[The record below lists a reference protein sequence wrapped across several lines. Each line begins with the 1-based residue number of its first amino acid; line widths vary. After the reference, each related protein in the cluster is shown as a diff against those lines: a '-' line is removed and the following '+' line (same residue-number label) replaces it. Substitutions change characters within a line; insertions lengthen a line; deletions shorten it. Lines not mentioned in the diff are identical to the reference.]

1 MRLSRRALLH
11 GLPSAALSLSSV
23 GALSSALVGC
33 STEPRLRAASQR
45 APAAHAIAG
54 REVATL
60 LPGLPTQD
68 GAGVSLTRAIGSRAL
83 EHLDPFLLLDEL
95 HSDEPDAYIRGFPD
109 HPHRGF
115 ETITIMLEGRMRHRD
130 SRGGQGLITGG
141 GIQWMTAGRGI
152 VHSEMPEQERGMLW
166 GFQLWLNLPR
176 AEKMCPQQYQ
186 DLAPERIAEESLAG
200 GGILRAI
207 AGDVLGV
214 AGPVEPRGTE
224 PVLFTAVLRDEAPLV
239 VDLPRGHSAFLYV
252 PAGEVEVG
260 PERRTTRVPQDHL
273 AVLGAGNR
281 LTVRARRETAAI
293 LVAAARPL
301 REPIARRG
309 PFVMS
314 TEEELRQAFEDYR
327 NGTLG

>member
-1 MRLSRRALLH
+1 MDTITTSRAVAARAVVAAPRAVERLVQGRAT
-11 GLPSAALSLSSV
+11 S
-23 GALSSALVGC
+23 
-33 STEPRLRAASQR
+33 
-45 APAAHAIAG
+45 
-54 REVATL
+54 
-60 LPGLPTQD
+60 D
-68 GAGVSLTRAIGSRAL
+68 GAGVRLTRVLTQDLQRR
-83 EHLDPFLLLDEL
+83 LDPFLMLDAFGT
-95 HSDEPDAYIRGFPD
+95 DNPGDYIGGFPD

-130 SRGGQGLITGG
+130 SRGGHGLITGG

-186 DLAPERIAEESLAG
+186 DLAPERIAEERLAG
-200 GGILRAI
+200 GGLLRAI

-214 AGPVEPRGTE
+214 EGPVEPRGTE

-239 VDLPRGHSAFLYV
+239 VDLPRDHNAFVYV
-252 PAGEVEVG
+252 QDGEVEIG

-273 AVLGAGNR
+273 AVLGAGNQ
-281 LTVRARRETAAI
+281 LTIRARRDHAGI

-314 TEEELRQAFEDYR
+314 TDEELRQAFEDYR

>member
-1 MRLSRRALLH
+1 M
-11 GLPSAALSLSSV
+11 
-23 GALSSALVGC
+23 
-33 STEPRLRAASQR
+33 
-45 APAAHAIAG
+45 
-54 REVATL
+54 
-60 LPGLPTQD
+60 PTQD

-83 EHLDPFLLLDEL
+83 DHLDPFLLLDEI
-95 HSDEPDAYIRGFPD
+95 HSDEPNAYIRGFPD

-130 SRGGQGLITGG
+130 SRGGHGLITGG

-186 DLAPERIAEESLAG
+186 DLAPERIAEERLAG
-200 GGILRAI
+200 GGLLRAI

-214 AGPVEPRGTE
+214 EGPVEPRGTE

-239 VDLPRGHSAFLYV
+239 VDLPRDHNAFVYV
-252 PAGEVEVG
+252 QDGEVEIG

-273 AVLGAGNR
+273 AVLGAGNQ
-281 LTVRARRETAAI
+281 LTIRARRDHAGI

-314 TEEELRQAFEDYR
+314 TDEELRQAFEDYR

>member
-1 MRLSRRALLH
+1 MSLSRRALLR
-11 GLPSAALSLSSV
+11 GLPPAALAL
-23 GALSSALVGC
+23 GALPSALVGC
-33 STEPRLRAASQR
+33 SAEPRLRAASHG
-45 APAAHAIAG
+45 APAARAVAG

-60 LPGLPTQD
+60 LPGMPTQD

-83 EHLDPFLLLDEL
+83 DHLDPFLLLDEI
-95 HSDEPDAYIRGFPD
+95 HSDEPNAYIRGFPD

-130 SRGGQGLITGG
+130 SRGGHGLITGG

-186 DLAPERIAEESLAG
+186 DLAPERIAEERLASG
-200 GGILRAI
+200 GVLRAI

-214 AGPVEPRGTE
+214 EGPVEPRGTE
-224 PVLFTAVLRDEAPLV
+224 PVVFTAVLRDEAPLV
-239 VDLPRGHSAFLYV
+239 VDLPRDHNAFVYV
-252 PAGEVEVG
+252 QEGEIELG

-273 AVLGAGNR
+273 AVLSDGNQ
-281 LTVRARRETAAI
+281 LTIRARREGTSI

-314 TEEELRQAFEDYR
+314 TEEDLRQAFEDYR

>member
-1 MRLSRRALLH
+1 MPLSRRAWLL
-11 GLPSAALSLSSV
+11 GLSST
-23 GALSSALVGC
+23 ALVGC
-33 STEPRLRAASQR
+33 TPDPQFRRSSARVAS
-45 APAAHAIAG
+45 APAG
-54 REVATL
+54 RVVASREALTV

-68 GAGVSLTRAIGSRAL
+68 GAGVALTRVIGQRAL
-83 EHLDPFLLLDEL
+83 DHLDPFLLLDEL
-95 HSDEPDAYIRGFPD
+95 HSDEPNAYIRGFPD

-130 SRGGQGLITGG
+130 SRGGHGLITGG
-141 GIQWMTAGRGI
+141 GIQWMTAGRGL
-152 VHSEMPEQERGMLW
+152 VHSEMPEQEEGMLW

-186 DLAPERIAEESLAG
+186 DLAPERIAEHGLPSG
-200 GGILRAI
+200 GRLRAI

-214 AGPVEPRGTE
+214 EGAVEPRGTE
-224 PVLFTAVLRDEAPLV
+224 PVVFTATLRDEAPLV
-239 VDLPRGHSAFLYV
+239 VDLPRGHNAFVYV
-252 PAGEVEVG
+252 QQGEVEVG
-260 PERRTTRVPQDHL
+260 PERRTTRVPQDHI
-273 AVLGAGNR
+273 AVLDEGGR
-281 LTVRARRETAAI
+281 LEVRGRRADTSV

-327 NGTLG
+327 AGRLG